1 MKLSIVDAEK
11 VIRSKVLAILGKTM
25 AERTVSDL
33 PEDLRFTFDIE
44 TFGDF
49 YGDFPDLYKQNFP
62 FLVFEPEIL
71 NSGRI
76 GPARETATRY
86 WCDLHISLLTKAPD
100 RISDLEV
107 MEQVAKWFQEQTLE
121 GVRFRTYTPYP
132 TRKDNGFTAY
142 PGVISYD
149 FEIYRGA

>member
-11 VIRSKVLAILGKTM
+11 IIRSEVIEQLG
-25 AERTVSDL
+25 SDIAKRKAANL
-33 PEDLRFTFDIE
+33 PENLRFTFELE
-44 TFGDF
+44 TFSDF
-49 YGDFPDLYKQNFP
+49 YGDFQDLYKQNYP

-76 GPARETATRY
+76 GPAKETATRY
-86 WCDLHISLLTKAPD
+86 WGDLHFTLLTKEPD
-100 RISDLEV
+100 RITDCEV
-107 MEQVAKWFQEQTLE
+107 MERVAKWFQEQTLE

-149 FEIYRGA
+149 FELYRGA